1 MSQLPMTITE
11 VTLGN
16 EMLRIEL
23 VELHDHANFSAR
35 KFFRNDAGQWQ
46 PGAMGL
52 AFYIERLP
60 DVVAAFENAL
70 NRARAE
76 NLLP

>member
-1 MSQLPMTITE
+1 MTITE

-16 EMLRIEL
+16 EILRIEL
-23 VELHDHANFSAR
+23 VELHDHVNFSAR

>member
-1 MSQLPMTITE
+1 MTITE

-16 EMLRIEL
+16 EILRIEL
-23 VELHDHANFSAR
+23 DHANFSAR

>member
-1 MSQLPMTITE
+1 MPLPITIAE
-11 VTLGN
+11 VPLGQ
-16 EMLRIEL
+16 EILRVEL
-23 VELHDHANFSAR
+23 VELHGHANFSAR
-35 KFFRNDAGQWQ
+35 KFYRDGAGQWQ
-46 PGAMGL
+46 AGAMGL
-52 AFYIERLP
+52 AFYIEKLP

>member
-1 MSQLPMTITE
+1 VPQLPMTITE

-16 EMLRIEL
+16 EILRIEL
-23 VELHDHANFSAR
+23 VELHDRANFSAR

-46 PGAMGL
+46 PGKEGF

-60 DVVAAFENAL
+60 EVVATFENAL

>member
-1 MSQLPMTITE
+1 MPQLPITITDIP
-11 VTLGN
+11 LGS
-16 EMLRIEL
+16 EILRIEL
-23 VELHDHANFSAR
+23 VELHGHPNFSAR
-35 KFFRNDAGQWQ
+35 KFFRNDDGQWK

-60 DVVAAFENAL
+60 DVVGAFEDAL

-76 NLLP
+76 NLLT

>member
-1 MSQLPMTITE
+1 MVMQISLPE
-11 VTLGN
+11 
-16 EMLRIEL
+16 
-23 VELHDHANFSAR
+23 NFF
-35 KFFRNDAGQWQ
+35 KKDDGQWQ

-52 AFYIERLP
+52 AFYIEKLP